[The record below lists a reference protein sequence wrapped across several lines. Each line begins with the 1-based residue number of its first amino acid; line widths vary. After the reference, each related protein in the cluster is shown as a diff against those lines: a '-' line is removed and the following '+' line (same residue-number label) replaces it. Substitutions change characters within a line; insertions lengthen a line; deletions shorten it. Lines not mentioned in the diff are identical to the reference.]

1 MKSGLYDGPEEDA
14 GLHDESTASEVATGG
29 VERLRAN
36 YLSDASKPSIWRGL
50 VLGLFATGAGLAVAE
65 VVVGLFRG
73 SSSPVVPVGQE
84 FIDFTPKWLKEW
96 AIEQFGTNDKAVLVA
111 GALIVILG
119 LGSVIGVL
127 AVRGA
132 KGMAYGL
139 TVAIGLIG
147 AWAVWLRPDPTLGK
161 FLPTAI
167 GTLVSIV
174 VLWWLSPRLGPVG
187 ESGGQTII
195 GPDRRQFIQGAVGVG
210 SAAVVTGGVG
220 RILQQRF
227 EIGEKRD
234 AVAEVLPTVDA
245 DEAVDAAVDEF
256 SLRVDGIE
264 SFVVPNDQF
273 YRIDTALVVPQV
285 DPDTWKLSISGMVDN
300 PIELDFADL
309 LEMPQME
316 RQITLSCVSNPV
328 GGDLVGNALWQGVS
342 LRDVL
347 NEAGIQP
354 GAEQVVSRSI
364 DGWTCGSPTEV
375 IMDGRDAML
384 AIAMNGEPLPAQHGF
399 PVRIVV
405 PGLFGYVS
413 ATKWVTDIRLTR
425 WEDFDAYWIPRGWSK
440 LGPVKTMARIDTPR
454 GGDASG
460 VVPIGGVAWAVH
472 RGVSKVELRVDEGQW
487 LEAELGAVPSADT
500 WVQWVYRLD
509 TANLTPG
516 GHVIEVRAS
525 DGEGIP
531 QSSEPKAV
539 APDGAQ
545 GYHRIFIQTS

>member
-1 MKSGLYDGPEEDA
+1 M
-14 GLHDESTASEVATGG
+14 
-29 VERLRAN
+29 
-36 YLSDASKPSIWRGL
+36 
-50 VLGLFATGAGLAVAE
+50 AVAE
-65 VVVGLFRG
+65 LVVGLFRG